1 MKMLLIG
8 GAALALAF
16 PALAQVGSAPAAG
29 PQARMAHKVQTRADL
44 QAKVAEHFAR
54 LDTNRDGVLTQ
65 AEADAG
71 IQALKQ
77 HFEQRRGQWREQ
89 SFERLDTNRDGAIS
103 RAEWDAAQT
112 QRQQRMANRDRDG
125 DGQPDGHRMGAMGGM
140 AHGGMHGFGGQ
151 MFTMADT
158 NHDGRVTLAEA
169 QAAALQH
176 FDMVDTNHDGQISP
190 DERMQ
195 MHQRMKGDRRG

>member
-1 MKMLLIG
+1 
-8 GAALALAF
+8 
-16 PALAQVGSAPAAG
+16 
-29 PQARMAHKVQTRADL
+29 
-44 QAKVAEHFAR
+44 
-54 LDTNRDGVLTQ
+54 
-65 AEADAG
+65 
-71 IQALKQ
+71 
-77 HFEQRRGQWREQ
+77 
-89 SFERLDTNRDGAIS
+89 
-103 RAEWDAAQT
+103 
-112 QRQQRMANRDRDG
+112 
-125 DGQPDGHRMGAMGGM
+125 
-140 AHGGMHGFGGQ
+140 